1 MESTVLE
8 LINPTAETQ
17 GSKANRT
24 GKMLEREVCEILKK
38 SGYTE
43 VSNKKF
49 DALKLERKRIFA
61 RQYTLENLSV
71 YNRKIKCD
79 VIIYD
84 PIRLPG
90 SMVIECK
97 YQKTKG
103 TADEKMV
110 YLVEN
115 IKKSDK
121 HTIIVV
127 EGDGFRDGVVDH
139 YLPENLGRNFVGF
152 FDLNSFTELCNL
164 KLI

>member
-1 MESTVLE
+1 MESTMVRLT
-8 LINPTAETQ
+8 PTFESQ
-17 GSKANRT
+17 GAKANRT
-24 GKMLEREVCEILKK
+24 GKMLEREVCDILINA
-38 SGYTE
+38 GYTE

-49 DALKLERKRIFA
+49 DELKSQRKRIFA
-61 RQYTLENLSV
+61 RQYTLANLSV

-90 SMVIECK
+90 CLVIECK
-97 YQKTKG
+97 CQKTKG

-115 IKKSDK
+115 IKKSNMQS
-121 HTIIVV
+121 IIVV
-127 EGDGFRDGVVDH
+127 EGEGFRSGVVDY
-139 YLPENLGRNFVGF
+139 YLPESLGRNLVGF